1 MILALSLHLAPPTP
15 PPQVGKPNE
24 LMPQCV
30 LDFYVA
36 ERRQREGWGSRLFK
50 HMLVQERA
58 DPRWGQQ
65 QEQIN
70 VLQLQIIEWA
80 ALELVAFEFV
90 IKACKLHGKLR
101 FDYWVKTQLRL
112 DDCHYSK
119 QVTHL
124 K

>member
-1 MILALSLHLAPPTP
+1 MCAGLLCGRAQAEGG
-15 PPQVGKPNE
+15 VGE
-24 LMPQCV
+24 QTV
-30 LDFYVA
+30 QTYA
-36 ERRQREGWGSRLFK
+36 GAGEGRPKVG
-50 HMLVQERA
+50 QE
-58 DPRWGQQ
+58 